1 MRLTDEGYMDD
12 EDVVATTGNGVVVDQ
27 LPLDIREGEYLW
39 RPLIFFPS
47 LFERR

>member
-39 RPLIFFPS
+39 RFHIILRFG
-47 LFERR
+47 FEGR